1 NRLGVLLAGLLLA
14 ISTNATPGI
23 ADTVK
28 IVVPFA
34 AGGPVDQLARVLAAE
49 LGPVLGDNVIVE
61 NRGGAGGGL
70 GSEVVARGGPG
81 GGRMTGVQSCWRAW
95 DRRFL
100 VLFSSHRR
108 HTTPSRP
115 LRR

>member
-1 NRLGVLLAGLLLA
+1 MNRLGVLLAGLLLLA

-61 NRGGAGGGL
+61 NRGGAGGAL
-70 GSEVVARGGPG
+70 GSEMVARAAP
-81 GGRMTGVQSCWRAW
+81 
-95 DRRFL
+95 DRKSTRL
-100 VLFSSHRR
+100 NSSHLGI
-108 HTTPSRP
+108 SYA
-115 LRR
+115 